1 MNFRI
6 FPLFLSATLAT
17 SPLAATPDADNA
29 PPSGETVRLDD
40 YLVTGDKE
48 KLFSLPLDAA
58 PATGSRL
65 GLNNR
70 DLPASVSV
78 ITQEV
83 MQLRGFRTAV
93 EAVEGAV
100 GMTGGTQ
107 FGSIP
112 GFATR
117 GFTGNSV
124 TIMRDGIRQNTA
136 SQSSRTVDSFNLDRV
151 EVLKG
156 PSSLLFGEGAIGG
169 AVNYISKSPDRI
181 ARGEAFASYGA
192 WNNVRLGLGYGGPM
206 VKDKLFFRADVS
218 HTERDGYVERNHQ
231 RYTGFSG
238 ALGWDVAPALK
249 LTLYTTYLEDW
260 NESYYGNP
268 VIYDAVDRYD
278 ATTGTFTRLVA
289 RAVTATDRLVNAR
302 VDSAARR
309 TNYNILDNYAETEN
323 SFHRL
328 RAEWTPTAD
337 WTIANETYVATQVL
351 RWRNLESNLW
361 NPVTQLVDRSS
372 FVHIYRDDVLTG
384 NRLDFTR
391 KGEVFGRA
399 NRFLVGGFIEHNDL
413 TRGGTP
419 AGYATTLSSVSLL
432 NPNVGVGPGD
442 GSRFQKTSNVF
453 IDTAALYVENALD
466 LTTALKFVVGLR
478 HDFIE
483 IERRTLITP
492 TNATASTFNK
502 DYSPTTGR
510 AGLVW
515 SATKAVNLYASYS
528 RAAEPVTQLVSLTT
542 TQNDFALQTGR
553 QFEVGAKGSLAE
565 GKVDF
570 TVALYDIEKNNIL
583 SSTLDPI
590 TGLRI
595 SQQIGA
601 QVSQGTE
608 IAVAYLPTRDWRFEA
623 NVAWTWTAE
632 FKDFQENLGT
642 GVISRDGNTPSNVP
656 EVVASA
662 YVSKTF
668 AKHWRIGGGPR
679 YVGERAANN
688 ANLIWTPAYTTIDAS
703 LSYDQGNWSA
713 TLRGRN
719 LLNDDYEEWATGLMR
734 RLADPRSVELSAR
747 YKF

>member
-1 MNFRI
+1 MKNFPI
-6 FPLFLSATLAT
+6 LSLCLAT
-17 SPLAATPDADNA
+17 FAASPLAATLDDGA
-29 PPSGETVRLDD
+29 PTGATVHLDD
-40 YLVTGDKE
+40 YLVIADKE

-65 GLNNR
+65 ALTNR
-70 DLPASVSV
+70 DLPASVSI

-124 TIMRDGIRQNTA
+124 TVLRDGIRQNTA
-136 SQSSRTVDSFNLDRV
+136 SQSARTVDAFNLDRV
-151 EVLKG
+151 EILKG
-156 PSSLLFGEGAIGG
+156 PASLLFGEGAIGG
-169 AVNYISKSPDRI
+169 AVNYISKSPDRV
-181 ARGEAFASYGA
+181 ARGEVFASYGA
-192 WNNVRLGLGYGGPM
+192 WNNTRLGLGYGGPL
-206 VKDKLFFRADVS
+206 VKDKFFFRADVS
-218 HTERDGYVERNHQ
+218 HTERDGFVERNHQ

-238 ALGWDVAPALK
+238 ALGWDVALALK
-249 LTLYTTYLEDW
+249 LTLSTTYLEDW

-278 ATTGTFTRLVA
+278 PVTGTTTRLVA
-289 RAVTATDRLVNAR
+289 KANSATDSLVNSR
-302 VDSAARR
+302 VDPAARR

-328 RAEWTPTAD
+328 RAEWTPASE
-337 WTIANETYVATQVL
+337 WTIANETYVTTQVL

-361 NPVTQLVDRSS
+361 NPVTQLVERSA
-372 FVHIYRDDVLTG
+372 FTHIYRDDLLTG
-384 NRLDFTR
+384 NRLDVTH
-391 KGEVFGRA
+391 KGELFGRT
-399 NRFLVGGFIEHNDL
+399 NRFVIGGFVEHNDL

-419 AGYATTLSSVSLL
+419 AGYATTLSSVTLL
-432 NPNVGVGPGD
+432 NPDVGVGPGD
-442 GSRFQKTSNVF
+442 GARFQKTSNVF
-453 IDTAALYVENALD
+453 IDTAALYLENALD
-466 LTTALKFVVGLR
+466 VTASLKLVVGLR
-478 HDFIE
+478 RDFIALS
-483 IERRTLITP
+483 RRTLVTP
-492 TNATASTFNK
+492 SNPTAITFNK

-515 SATKAVNLYASYS
+515 SATKHVNLYASYS
-528 RAAEPVTQLVSLTT
+528 RAAEPVTQLVSLNTA
-542 TQNDFALQTGR
+542 QNDFALQTGR
-553 QFEVGAKGSLAE
+553 QFEAGAKGSFAE
-565 GKVDF
+565 GKIDF
-570 TVALYDIEKNNIL
+570 TVALYDIEKNNLL
-583 SSTLDPI
+583 SSTLDPL

-623 NVAWTWTAE
+623 NFAWTWTAE
-632 FKDFQENLGT
+632 FKDFRENLGT
-642 GVISRDGNTPSNVP
+642 GVISRDGNRPANVP
-656 EVVASA
+656 EIVANA

-668 AKHWRIGGGPR
+668 GKHWRIGGGPR
-679 YVGERAANN
+679 YVGERTANN
-688 ANLIWTPAYTTIDAS
+688 ANLIWTPAYTTLDAS
-703 LSYDQGNWSA
+703 LSYALARWSV

-719 LLNDDYEEWATGLMR
+719 LLDKNYEEWATGLMQ
-734 RLADPRSVELSAR
+734 RLADPRSAEVSAR
-747 YKF
+747 YRF